1 MKELYLKTDD
11 DLVLIDPKL
20 IEKYNLKEGDL
31 SPYTRQRVVDKNG
44 NYPKYDKDD
53 KDKTDTDVS
62 QMPEGEG
69 VDDDEIAE
77 FENGQILSQSE
88 IIDFSQGTDSS
99 DEVNKI

>member
-1 MKELYLKTDD
+1 MKELYLKTDN

-44 NYPKYDKDD
+44 NYPVINKDD

-77 FENGQILSQSE
+77 FENGLILSQSE

-99 DEVNKI
+99 DER

>member
-1 MKELYLKTDD
+1 MKELYLQTDNE
-11 DLVLIDPKL
+11 LVLIDPKL
-20 IEKYNLKEGDL
+20 IEKYNLKEGSL
-31 SPYTRQRVVDKNG
+31 SPFSRQRVVDKNG
-44 NYPKYDKDD
+44 YYPKINKDD